1 MRVSHIFGWLVL
13 WSLFIPAMGYASSA
27 VCDRAAAAASA
38 KTGVPLDILMALT
51 RTETGRHQGGE
62 LQPWPWTV
70 NMEGEGRW
78 FDTVETAQSFVFKN
92 YKSGARSFDVGC
104 FQVNYKWHGAAFN
117 SISDMFDPV
126 QNALYAAQF
135 LKSLKTPGVSWTE
148 AAGAYHSRTPAY
160 ANKYKT
166 RFQAVRE
173 RLQMQPPTAVITVKR
188 QNVFPLLQMSQ
199 GKGRLGSLVSLGGR
213 TLRPLFAEEQG

>member
-1 MRVSHIFGWLVL
+1 MRVSYIFCWLVL
-13 WSLFIPAMGYASSA
+13 WPLFFPAIGYASSEI
-27 VCDRAAAAASA
+27 CDRAAAAASA

-51 RTETGRHQGGE
+51 RTETGRHQDGK

-78 FDTVETAQSFVFKN
+78 FGTVETAQSFVFKN

-104 FQVNYKWHGAAFN
+104 FQINYKWHGAAFN

-126 QNALYAAQF
+126 KNALYAAQF

-160 ANKYKT
+160 SNKYKT
-166 RFQAVRE
+166 RFQAVRAS
-173 RLQMQPPTAVITVKR
+173 LQMQSPTAVIATKR
-188 QNVFPLLQMSQ
+188 RNVFPLLQMSQ
-199 GKGRLGSLVSLGGR
+199 NKGRLGSLVSLGNN
-213 TLRPLFAEEQG
+213 TLRPLLAEEQG